1 MNLRAVGRG
10 ILWFAIGAAVAAV
23 PILLLQHKSPVPRDP
38 VTIRSYPVA
47 PEIAG
52 EMKFALAE
60 AVGPP
65 WRVNVLADGL
75 LLVSAPESV
84 QSGVQSILATVA
96 AKKPAPTPAI
106 HFEIWLVSAS
116 PGTAVTPNNIPDLAE
131 VAPALTD
138 IRKAQGPLHF
148 DLVEKLA
155 LQARA
160 GDEDS
165 QIQGARASLRIT
177 PTVRH
182 DAVGNPVIAAK
193 INVQVTPTAPPSF
206 PPAVTLPGSLKA
218 LVELRPGQLIV
229 IGQSS
234 LTSRPIADSTPAQMY
249 YIVRASL

>member
-23 PILLLQHKSPVPRDP
+23 PILLLQHKARVPRDP
-38 VTIRSYPVA
+38 VVIRSYAVA
-47 PEIAG
+47 PEIAR
-52 EMKFALAE
+52 EMKFALGE

-65 WRVNVLADGL
+65 WRVNVVGDGL
-75 LLVSAPESV
+75 LLVSGPESV

-106 HFEIWLVSAS
+106 LFEIWLISAS
-116 PGTAVTPNNIPDLAE
+116 SGTAATPNNVSGLTEVGPALAE
-131 VAPALTD
+131 

-165 QIQGARASLRIT
+165 QIQGAYASMRFT

-182 DAVGNPVIAAK
+182 DDAGNPVIAAK
-193 INVQVTPTAPPSF
+193 FNVQVIPRANSF
-206 PPAVTLPGSLKA
+206 PPTVTLPGSLKA
-218 LVELRPGQLIV
+218 LVELRPGQLVV

-234 LTSRPIADSTPAQMY
+234 LTSRPIADTTPAQMY

>member
-10 ILWFAIGAAVAAV
+10 ILWFAIGAAVAAA
-23 PILLLQHKSPVPRDP
+23 PFLLLQHKAVMPRDP

-84 QSGVQSILATVA
+84 QAGVQSILATVA

-106 HFEIWLVSAS
+106 HLEIWLVSAS
-116 PGTAVTPNNIPDLAE
+116 SGAGAPTNNVPDLAE
-131 VAPALTD
+131 VGPALTD
-138 IRKAQGPLHF
+138 IRKAQGPLRF

-165 QIQGARASLRIT
+165 QIQGAHASLRIT

-182 DAVGNPVIAAK
+182 DAAGNPVIAAK

-206 PPAVTLPGSLKA
+206 PPTVTLPGSLKA

-234 LTSRPIADSTPAQMY
+234 LTSRAIADSTPAQMY